1 MKASTDLVHRNIAL
15 FQLLSRLLGE
25 GSTGAERIEFLLGEV
40 ANLFDLAEVGIRW
53 PVSGQPQ
60 VSCVAGKTTGEPA
73 TKWGAD
79 VTGRLAS
86 ARASHD
92 VPLDSQDA
100 NRLLVPLFV
109 DGKRNGVFWAL
120 ANDGFDDEDREALIV
135 VGQCLSRHPS
145 FVEKLGCPSDQTRVA
160 ERLQDAAL
168 VAGKIA
174 HDFDNIFTGVVGFA
188 EIALSLVEPGS
199 LPHQYIKE
207 INSAGNRGTQFTQQ
221 LHALSR
227 SGISRPLPTTV
238 SSVLSRE
245 EARLRKTTQGLRVQ
259 FVVPAD
265 LPAVALDAGAL
276 QTIMGHLLE
285 NAVEASP
292 PSGLVRV
299 TASLVELSDSEAREF
314 LGAASAGP
322 FVEICV
328 GDEGAGIRDDHR
340 KRMFVEP
347 FFTTKIRHRGL
358 GLPVVYRILHA
369 HRGGIRFETAPGR
382 GSVFQMVLP
391 LAGARNSE
399 QNASPPENTR
409 SQEAP
414 HHESGR
420 R

>member
-1 MKASTDLVHRNIAL
+1 V
-15 FQLLSRLLGE
+15 
-25 GSTGAERIEFLLGEV
+25 
-40 ANLFDLAEVGIRW
+40 
-53 PVSGQPQ
+53 
-60 VSCVAGKTTGEPA
+60 

-86 ARASHD
+86 ARTTRD
-92 VPLDSQDA
+92 VAGDSQDA
-100 NRLLVPLFV
+100 NRLLVPLLI
-109 DGKRNGVFWAL
+109 DGRRNGVFWAL
-120 ANDGFDDEDREALIV
+120 ANDGLDEEDRQALIV
-135 VGQCLSRHPS
+135 VGQCLSRHPAL
-145 FVEKLGCPSDQTRVA
+145 VERLGLPNDQARIA
-160 ERLQDAAL
+160 QRLQDAAV
-168 VAGKIA
+168 VAAKIA

-188 EIALSLVEPGS
+188 EIALSMVEPGS

-227 SGISRPLPTTV
+227 SGASRPMPTTV
-238 SSVLSRE
+238 SSVLARE
-245 EARLRKTTQGLRVQ
+245 ETRIRKTVQALRFQ
-259 FVVPAD
+259 FVVPTD

-276 QTIMGHLLE
+276 QSIMATLLE

-299 TASLVELSDSEAREF
+299 TASLVELSDAESREF
-314 LGAASAGP
+314 LGAATAGP

-328 GDEGAGIRDDHR
+328 GDEGPGIRDDHR
-340 KRMFVEP
+340 QRMFVEP
-347 FFTTKIRHRGL
+347 FFTTKVRHRGL

-369 HRGGIRFETAPGR
+369 HRGGIRFDTAPGR
-382 GSVFQMVLP
+382 GTVFQMVLP

-399 QNASPPENTR
+399 RGAGQLENTR

-414 HHESGR
+414 QHESGR